1 MDWMLYPIIFLFGF
15 LMWYLYTSRE
25 QNIEGL
31 SDERGCVWDPVY
43 NKMRC
48 HAR

>member
-15 LMWYLYTSRE
+15 LMWYLYISRE

-31 SDERGCVWDPVY
+31 SDERECVWDPVY

-48 HAR
+48 HTR